1 MQTNQLEFREIV
13 PFFLDC
19 VKQLG
24 CHESD
29 IHKQDFDIACR
40 CPVCG
45 DSRTRKNLK
54 RLHLYQKG
62 DVINVNCFNGD
73 CSVKNM
79 TPYKFFQ
86 DYNSRVFEQFK
97 NFYKRRFFDQVQVEK
112 AQRELKSGGSGG
124 CDSCKSFNSLNA
136 EDLFA
141 VDPEIQ
147 DPERAVREANKA
159 LILEMIRNFEW
170 SLDDSKDMKAFKDLV
185 TEVKKLGNQAFEDF
199 KMLIN

>member
-1 MQTNQLEFREIV
+1 MQNKLEFREIV

-24 CHESD
+24 CADSD
-29 IHKQDFDIACR
+29 IHKQDLDIACK

-79 TPYKFFQ
+79 TPYRFFE

-97 NFYKRRFFDQVQVEK
+97 NFYKRKFFDQIQVEK
-112 AQRELKSGGSGG
+112 AQRELKSE
-124 CDSCKSFNSLNA
+124 DPFNRVS
-136 EDLFA
+136 EDDLFA
-141 VDPEIQ
+141 FNPEIQ
-147 DPERAVREANKA
+147 DSESEVREANKA
-159 LILEMIRNFEW
+159 LILEMIQNFEW
-170 SLDDSKDMKAFKDLV
+170 TLDDSKDMKAFKDLV
-185 TEVKKLGNQAFEDF
+185 EQVKRLGNQAFDDF
-199 KMLIN
+199 KTLIN

>member
-1 MQTNQLEFREIV
+1 MQQNKLEFREIA

-24 CHESD
+24 CADSD
-29 IHKQDFDIACR
+29 IHKQDLDIACR

-79 TPYKFFQ
+79 TPYRFFQ

-97 NFYKRRFFDQVQVEK
+97 NFYKRKFFDQIQVEK
-112 AQRELKSGGSGG
+112 AAKELKSES
-124 CDSCKSFNSLNA
+124 CDTCDTCKSFNSLG
-136 EDLFA
+136 EDDLFKFEP
-141 VDPEIQ
+141 VI
-147 DPERAVREANKA
+147 DPERETNKQV
-159 LILEMIRNFEW
+159 ILEMIQGFEW
-170 SLDDSKDMKAFKDLV
+170 TLDDSKDMEAFKDLV
-185 TEVKKLGNQAFEDF
+185 EQVKKLGNQAFDDF

>member
-1 MQTNQLEFREIV
+1 MQNKLEFREIS

-24 CHESD
+24 CQDSD
-29 IHKQDFDIACR
+29 IHKQDLDIACR

-62 DVINVNCFNGD
+62 EVINVNCFNGD

-79 TPYKFFQ
+79 TPYRFFQ

-97 NFYKRRFFDQVQVEK
+97 NFYKRKFFDQVQVERAAK
-112 AQRELKSGGSGG
+112 DLKSS
-124 CDSCKSFNSLNA
+124 DQFNKVKE

-141 VDPEIQ
+141 VNPEIQ
-147 DPERAVREANKA
+147 DPEREANKS
-159 LILEMIRNFEW
+159 LMLEMIQGFEW
-170 SLDDSKDMKAFKDLV
+170 TLDDSKDMEAFKNLV
-185 TEVKKLGNQAFEDF
+185 EQVKKLGNQAFDDF

>member
-1 MQTNQLEFREIV
+1 MQTIINQLEFREIA

-24 CHESD
+24 CQDSD
-29 IHKQDFDIACR
+29 IHKQDLDIACR

-79 TPYKFFQ
+79 TPYRFFQ
-86 DYNSRVFEQFK
+86 DYNARVFEQFK
-97 NFYKRRFFDQVQVEK
+97 NFYKRKFFDQVQVERAAK
-112 AQRELKSGGSGG
+112 DLKSS
-124 CDSCKSFNSLNA
+124 DQFNKVKE

-141 VDPEIQ
+141 VDPEIL
-147 DPERAVREANKA
+147 DPERETNKQV
-159 LILEMIRNFEW
+159 ILEMIQGFEW
-170 SLDDSKDMKAFKDLV
+170 TLDDSKDMEAFKNLADQ
-185 TEVKKLGNQAFEDF
+185 VKKLGNQAFDDF
-199 KMLIN
+199 KLMIS

>member
-1 MQTNQLEFREIV
+1 MQSTNKLEFREIV

-24 CHESD
+24 CADSD
-29 IHKQDFDIACR
+29 IHKQDLDIACK

-79 TPYKFFQ
+79 TPYRFFE

-97 NFYKRRFFDQVQVEK
+97 NFYKRKFFDQIQVEK
-112 AQRELKSGGSGG
+112 AQRELKSE
-124 CDSCKSFNSLNA
+124 DPFNRVN
-136 EDLFA
+136 EDDLFA
-141 VDPEIQ
+141 FNPEIQ
-147 DPERAVREANKA
+147 DPESGVREANKD
-159 LILEMIRNFEW
+159 LILEMIQNFEW
-170 SLDDSKDMKAFKDLV
+170 TLDDSKDMKAFKDLV
-185 TEVKKLGNQAFEDF
+185 DQVKKLGNQAFDDF

>member
-1 MQTNQLEFREIV
+1 MQTNKLEFREIV

-24 CHESD
+24 CADSD
-29 IHKQDFDIACR
+29 IHKQDLDIACR

-79 TPYKFFQ
+79 TPYRFFE

-97 NFYKRRFFDQVQVEK
+97 NFYKRKFFDQIQVEK
-112 AQRELKSGGSGG
+112 AQRELKTE
-124 CDSCKSFNSLNA
+124 DPFNRVS
-136 EDLFA
+136 EDDLFA
-141 VDPEIQ
+141 FDPEIQ
-147 DPERAVREANKA
+147 DPEREANKA
-159 LILEMIRNFEW
+159 LVLEMIQNFEW
-170 SLDDSKDMKAFKDLV
+170 TLDDSKDMKAFKDLV
-185 TEVKKLGNQAFEDF
+185 EQVKKLGNQAFDDF
-199 KMLIN
+199 KILIN

>member
-1 MQTNQLEFREIV
+1 MQNKLEFREIA

-24 CHESD
+24 CADSD

-79 TPYKFFQ
+79 TPYRFFQ

-97 NFYKRRFFDQVQVEK
+97 NFYKRKFFDQVQVERAAK
-112 AQRELKSGGSGG
+112 DLKSS
-124 CDSCKSFNSLNA
+124 DQFNKVKE

-141 VDPEIQ
+141 VNPEIQ
-147 DPERAVREANKA
+147 DPERAVREANKS
-159 LILEMIRNFEW
+159 LILEMIQGFEW
-170 SLDDSKDMKAFKDLV
+170 TLDDSKDMEAFKNLV
-185 TEVKKLGNQAFEDF
+185 DQVKKLGNQAFDDF
-199 KMLIN
+199 KMMIS

>member
-1 MQTNQLEFREIV
+1 MQNKLEFREIA

-24 CHESD
+24 CQDSD
-29 IHKQDFDIACR
+29 IHKQDLDIACR

-79 TPYKFFQ
+79 TPYRFFQ
-86 DYNSRVFEQFK
+86 DYNARVFEQFK
-97 NFYKRRFFDQVQVEK
+97 NFYKRKFFDHIQVERAAK
-112 AQRELKSGGSGG
+112 DLKSSDQFG
-124 CDSCKSFNSLNA
+124 KVKE

-141 VDPEIQ
+141 VDPEIL
-147 DPERAVREANKA
+147 DPERETNKQV
-159 LILEMIRNFEW
+159 ILEMIQGFEW
-170 SLDDSKDMKAFKDLV
+170 TLDDSKDMEAFKNLV
-185 TEVKKLGNQAFEDF
+185 EQVKKLGNQAFEDF

>member
-1 MQTNQLEFREIV
+1 MQITNQLEFREIA

-24 CHESD
+24 CQESD
-29 IHKQDFDIACR
+29 IHKQDFDIACK

-79 TPYKFFQ
+79 TPYRFFQ

-97 NFYKRRFFDQVQVEK
+97 NFYKRRFFDQVQVERAAK
-112 AQRELKSGGSGG
+112 DLKSS
-124 CDSCKSFNSLNA
+124 DQFNKVKE

-141 VDPEIQ
+141 VNPEIQ
-147 DPERAVREANKA
+147 DPERAVREANKY
-159 LILEMIRNFEW
+159 LILEMIQGFEW
-170 SLDDSKDMKAFKDLV
+170 TLDDSKDMEAFKNLV
-185 TEVKKLGNQAFEDF
+185 DQVKKLGNQAFDDF

>member
-1 MQTNQLEFREIV
+1 MQQNQLEFREIA

-24 CHESD
+24 CADSD
-29 IHKQDFDIACR
+29 IHKQDLDIACR

-79 TPYKFFQ
+79 TPYRFFQ
-86 DYNSRVFEQFK
+86 DYNARVFEQFK
-97 NFYKRRFFDQVQVEK
+97 NFYKRKFFDQVQVERAAK
-112 AQRELKSGGSGG
+112 DLKSS
-124 CDSCKSFNSLNA
+124 DQFNKVKE

-141 VDPEIQ
+141 VEPEIQ
-147 DPERAVREANKA
+147 DPERETNKQV
-159 LILEMIRNFEW
+159 ILEMIQGFEW
-170 SLDDSKDMKAFKDLV
+170 TLDDSKDMKAFKDLV
-185 TEVKKLGNQAFEDF
+185 TEVKKLGNQAFDDF

>member
-1 MQTNQLEFREIV
+1 MQNKLEFREIA

-24 CHESD
+24 CADSD
-29 IHKQDFDIACR
+29 IHKQDLDIACR

-62 DVINVNCFNGD
+62 EVINVNCFNGD

-97 NFYKRRFFDQVQVEK
+97 NFYKRRFFDQVQVERAAK
-112 AQRELKSGGSGG
+112 DLKSS
-124 CDSCKSFNSLNA
+124 DQFNKVKE

-141 VDPEIQ
+141 VNPEIQ
-147 DPERAVREANKA
+147 DPERETNKQV
-159 LILEMIRNFEW
+159 ILEMIQGFEW
-170 SLDDSKDMKAFKDLV
+170 TLDDSKDMEAFKNLV
-185 TEVKKLGNQAFEDF
+185 DQVKKLGNQAFDDF
-199 KMLIN
+199 RLMIS

>member
-1 MQTNQLEFREIV
+1 MQTNKLEFREIA

-24 CHESD
+24 CADSD
-29 IHKQDFDIACR
+29 IHKQDLDIACR

-79 TPYKFFQ
+79 TPYRFFE

-97 NFYKRRFFDQVQVEK
+97 NFYKRKFFDQIQVEK
-112 AQRELKSGGSGG
+112 AQRELKSE
-124 CDSCKSFNSLNA
+124 DPFNRVS
-136 EDLFA
+136 EDDLFA
-141 VDPEIQ
+141 FNPEIQ
-147 DPERAVREANKA
+147 DPEREVREANKA
-159 LILEMIRNFEW
+159 LVLEMIQNFEW
-170 SLDDSKDMKAFKDLV
+170 TLDDSKDMKAFKYLV
-185 TEVKKLGNQAFEDF
+185 EQVKKLGNQAFDDF
-199 KMLIN
+199 KILIN

>member
-1 MQTNQLEFREIV
+1 MQNKLEFREIA

-24 CHESD
+24 CADSD
-29 IHKQDFDIACR
+29 IHKQDLDIACR

-79 TPYKFFQ
+79 TPYRFFQ

-97 NFYKRRFFDQVQVEK
+97 NFYKRKFFDQVQVERAAK
-112 AQRELKSGGSGG
+112 DLKSS
-124 CDSCKSFNSLNA
+124 DQFNKVKE

-147 DPERAVREANKA
+147 DPEREANKA

-170 SLDDSKDMKAFKDLV
+170 TLDDSKDMKAFKDLV
-185 TEVKKLGNQAFEDF
+185 AEVRKLGNQAFDDF

>member
-1 MQTNQLEFREIV
+1 MQSTNKLEFREIV

-24 CHESD
+24 CADSD
-29 IHKQDFDIACR
+29 IHKQDLDIACK

-79 TPYKFFQ
+79 TPYRFFE

-97 NFYKRRFFDQVQVEK
+97 NFYKRKFFDQIQVEK
-112 AQRELKSGGSGG
+112 ARRELKSE
-124 CDSCKSFNSLNA
+124 DPFNRVN
-136 EDLFA
+136 EDDLFA
-141 VDPEIQ
+141 FNPEIQ
-147 DPERAVREANKA
+147 DPESGVREANKS
-159 LILEMIRNFEW
+159 LILEMIQNFEW
-170 SLDDSKDMKAFKDLV
+170 TLDDSKDMKAFKDLV
-185 TEVKKLGNQAFEDF
+185 EQVKRLGNQAFDDF
-199 KMLIN
+199 KTLIN

>member
-1 MQTNQLEFREIV
+1 MQTITNQLEFREIA

-24 CHESD
+24 CQDSD
-29 IHKQDFDIACR
+29 IHKQDLDIACR

-79 TPYKFFQ
+79 TPYRFFQ
-86 DYNSRVFEQFK
+86 DYNARVFEQFK
-97 NFYKRRFFDQVQVEK
+97 NFYKRKFFDHIQVERAAK
-112 AQRELKSGGSGG
+112 DLKSSDQFG
-124 CDSCKSFNSLNA
+124 KVKE

-141 VDPEIQ
+141 VDPEIL
-147 DPERAVREANKA
+147 DPERETNKQV
-159 LILEMIRNFEW
+159 ILEMIQGFEW
-170 SLDDSKDMKAFKDLV
+170 TLDDSKDMEAFKDLV
-185 TEVKKLGNQAFEDF
+185 DQVKKLGNQAFDDF
-199 KMLIN
+199 KMMIN

>member
-1 MQTNQLEFREIV
+1 MQTITNQLGFREIA

-24 CHESD
+24 CQDSD
-29 IHKQDFDIACR
+29 IHKQDLDIACR

-79 TPYKFFQ
+79 TPYRFFE

-97 NFYKRRFFDQVQVEK
+97 NFYKRKFFDQIQVEK
-112 AQRELKSGGSGG
+112 AQRELKSS
-124 CDSCKSFNSLNA
+124 DPFISVS
-136 EDLFA
+136 EDDLFA
-141 VDPEIQ
+141 FNPEIQ
-147 DPERAVREANKA
+147 DPESGVREANKA

-170 SLDDSKDMKAFKDLV
+170 TLDDSKDMKAFKDLV
-185 TEVKKLGNQAFEDF
+185 EQVKKLGNQAFDDF

>member
-1 MQTNQLEFREIV
+1 MQTITNKLEFREIV

-24 CHESD
+24 CADSD
-29 IHKQDFDIACR
+29 IHKQDLDIACK

-79 TPYKFFQ
+79 TPYRFFE

-97 NFYKRRFFDQVQVEK
+97 NFYKRKFFDQIQVEK
-112 AQRELKSGGSGG
+112 AQRELKSE
-124 CDSCKSFNSLNA
+124 DPFNRVG
-136 EDLFA
+136 EDDLFA
-141 VDPEIQ
+141 FNPEIQ
-147 DPERAVREANKA
+147 DPSGGVREANKA
-159 LILEMIRNFEW
+159 LILEMIQNFEW
-170 SLDDSKDMKAFKDLV
+170 TLDDSKDMKAFKDLV
-185 TEVKKLGNQAFEDF
+185 EQVKKLGNQAFDDF

>member
-1 MQTNQLEFREIV
+1 MQTNKLEFREIA

-24 CHESD
+24 CQESD

-62 DVINVNCFNGD
+62 EVINVNCFNGD

-97 NFYKRRFFDQVQVEK
+97 NFYKRKFFDQVQVERAAK
-112 AQRELKSGGSGG
+112 DLKSS
-124 CDSCKSFNSLNA
+124 DQFNKVKE

-141 VDPEIQ
+141 VNPEIQ
-147 DPERAVREANKA
+147 DPERAVREANKS
-159 LILEMIRNFEW
+159 LILEMIQGFEW
-170 SLDDSKDMKAFKDLV
+170 TLDDSKDMEAFKNLV
-185 TEVKKLGNQAFEDF
+185 DQVKKLGNQAFDDF
-199 KMLIN
+199 KMMIS

>member
-1 MQTNQLEFREIV
+1 MQTITNQLEFREIA

-24 CHESD
+24 CADSD
-29 IHKQDFDIACR
+29 IHKQDLDIACR

-79 TPYKFFQ
+79 TPYRFFQ
-86 DYNSRVFEQFK
+86 DYSARVFEQFK
-97 NFYKRRFFDQVQVEK
+97 NFYKRRFFDHIQVERAAK
-112 AQRELKSGGSGG
+112 ELKSSS

-147 DPERAVREANKA
+147 DPEREANKA

-170 SLDDSKDMKAFKDLV
+170 TLDDSKDMEAFKNLV
-185 TEVKKLGNQAFEDF
+185 DQVKKLGNQAFDDF
-199 KMLIN
+199 KLMIS

>member
-1 MQTNQLEFREIV
+1 MQTITNQLEFREIA

-24 CHESD
+24 CADSD
-29 IHKQDFDIACR
+29 IHKQVLDIACR

-79 TPYKFFQ
+79 TPYRFFE

-97 NFYKRRFFDQVQVEK
+97 NFYKRKFFDHIQVERAAK
-112 AQRELKSGGSGG
+112 DLKSS
-124 CDSCKSFNSLNA
+124 DQFNKVKE

-147 DPERAVREANKA
+147 DPEREARKQV
-159 LILEMIRNFEW
+159 ILEMIQNFEW
-170 SLDDSKDMKAFKDLV
+170 TLDDSKDMEAFKNLV
-185 TEVKKLGNQAFEDF
+185 AEVKKLGNQAFDDF
-199 KMLIN
+199 KILIN

>member
-1 MQTNQLEFREIV
+1 MQTITNQLEFREIA

-24 CHESD
+24 CADSD

-97 NFYKRRFFDQVQVEK
+97 NFYKRKFFDHIQVERAAK
-112 AQRELKSGGSGG
+112 ELKSEG
-124 CDSCKSFNSLNA
+124 CDTCKSFNSLNA

-141 VDPEIQ
+141 VDPVLV
-147 DPERAVREANKA
+147 DPEREANKA
-159 LILEMIRNFEW
+159 LILGMIENFEW
-170 SLDDSKDMKAFKDLV
+170 TSDDSKDMENFKVLV

-199 KMLIN
+199 KLMII

>member
-1 MQTNQLEFREIV
+1 MQNKLEFREIV

-24 CHESD
+24 CADSD
-29 IHKQDFDIACR
+29 IHKQDLDIACR

-79 TPYKFFQ
+79 TPYRFFE

-97 NFYKRRFFDQVQVEK
+97 NFYKRKFFDQIQVEK
-112 AQRELKSGGSGG
+112 AAKELKSS
-124 CDSCKSFNSLNA
+124 DPFISVS
-136 EDLFA
+136 EDDLFA
-141 VDPEIQ
+141 FNPEIQ
-147 DPERAVREANKA
+147 DPESGVREANKA

-170 SLDDSKDMKAFKDLV
+170 TLDDSKDMKAFKDLV
-185 TEVKKLGNQAFEDF
+185 EQVKKLGNQAFDDF
-199 KMLIN
+199 KILIN

>member
-1 MQTNQLEFREIV
+1 MQTNKLEFREIA

-24 CHESD
+24 CQESD

-97 NFYKRRFFDQVQVEK
+97 NFYKRKFFDQVQVERAAK
-112 AQRELKSGGSGG
+112 DLKSS
-124 CDSCKSFNSLNA
+124 DQFNKVKE

-147 DPERAVREANKA
+147 DPEREANKA
-159 LILEMIRNFEW
+159 LILEMIQGFEW
-170 SLDDSKDMKAFKDLV
+170 TLDDSKDMEAFKNLADQ
-185 TEVKKLGNQAFEDF
+185 VKKLGNQAFEDF
-199 KMLIN
+199 KMIIN

>member
-1 MQTNQLEFREIV
+1 MRQNKLEFREIA

-24 CHESD
+24 CAESD
-29 IHKQDFDIACR
+29 IHKQDLDIACR

-45 DSRTRKNLK
+45 DSRTRKHLK

-79 TPYKFFQ
+79 TPYRFFQ

-97 NFYKRRFFDQVQVEK
+97 NFYKRKFFDQVQVERAAK
-112 AQRELKSGGSGG
+112 DLKSS
-124 CDSCKSFNSLNA
+124 DQFNKGKE

-147 DPERAVREANKA
+147 DPERAVREANKS
-159 LILEMIRNFEW
+159 LILEMIQGFEW
-170 SLDDSKDMKAFKDLV
+170 TLEDSKDMEAFKDLV
-185 TEVKKLGNQAFEDF
+185 DQVKKLGNQAFDDF
-199 KMLIN
+199 KMMIS

>member
-1 MQTNQLEFREIV
+1 MRQNKLEFREIA

-24 CHESD
+24 CAESD
-29 IHKQDFDIACR
+29 IHKQDLDIACR

-79 TPYKFFQ
+79 TPYRFFQ

-97 NFYKRRFFDQVQVEK
+97 NFYKRKFFDQVQVERAAK
-112 AQRELKSGGSGG
+112 DLKSS
-124 CDSCKSFNSLNA
+124 DQFNKGKE

-147 DPERAVREANKA
+147 DPERAVREANKS
-159 LILEMIRNFEW
+159 LILEMIQGFEW
-170 SLDDSKDMKAFKDLV
+170 TLEDSKDMEAFKDLV
-185 TEVKKLGNQAFEDF
+185 DQVKKLGNQAFDDF
-199 KMLIN
+199 KMMIS

>member
-1 MQTNQLEFREIV
+1 MQNKLEFREIV

-24 CHESD
+24 CADSD
-29 IHKQDFDIACR
+29 IHKQDLDIACR

-79 TPYKFFQ
+79 TPYRFFE

-97 NFYKRRFFDQVQVEK
+97 NFYKRKFFDQIQVEK
-112 AQRELKSGGSGG
+112 AQRELKSE
-124 CDSCKSFNSLNA
+124 DPFNRVN
-136 EDLFA
+136 EDDLFA
-141 VDPEIQ
+141 FNPEIQ
-147 DPERAVREANKA
+147 DPEKGVREANKV
-159 LILEMIRNFEW
+159 IVLEMIRNFEW
-170 SLDDSKDMKAFKDLV
+170 TLDDSKDMKAFKDLV
-185 TEVKKLGNQAFEDF
+185 EQVKKLGNQAFDDF
-199 KMLIN
+199 KILIN

>member
-1 MQTNQLEFREIV
+1 MQTNKLEFREIV

-24 CHESD
+24 CADSD
-29 IHKQDFDIACR
+29 IHKQDLDIACR

-79 TPYKFFQ
+79 TPYRFFE

-97 NFYKRRFFDQVQVEK
+97 NFYKRKFFDQIQVEK
-112 AQRELKSGGSGG
+112 AQRELKSE
-124 CDSCKSFNSLNA
+124 DPFNRVS
-136 EDLFA
+136 EDDLFA
-141 VDPEIQ
+141 FNPEIR
-147 DPERAVREANKA
+147 DPERESNKQV
-159 LILEMIRNFEW
+159 ILEMIRNFEW
-170 SLDDSKDMKAFKDLV
+170 TLDDSNDMKAFKDLV
-185 TEVKKLGNQAFEDF
+185 EQVKKLGNQAFDDF

>member
-1 MQTNQLEFREIV
+1 MQQNQLEFREIA

-24 CHESD
+24 CQDSD
-29 IHKQDFDIACR
+29 IHKQDLDIACR

-79 TPYKFFQ
+79 TPYRFFQ

-97 NFYKRRFFDQVQVEK
+97 NFYKRKFFDQVQVERAAK
-112 AQRELKSGGSGG
+112 DLKSS
-124 CDSCKSFNSLNA
+124 DQFNKVKE

-147 DPERAVREANKA
+147 DPERETNKQV
-159 LILEMIRNFEW
+159 ILEMIQGFEW
-170 SLDDSKDMKAFKDLV
+170 TLDDSKDMEAFKNLV
-185 TEVKKLGNQAFEDF
+185 DQVKKLGNQAFDDF
-199 KMLIN
+199 KLMIS

>member
-1 MQTNQLEFREIV
+1 MQSTNKLEFREIV

-24 CHESD
+24 CADSD
-29 IHKQDFDIACR
+29 IHKQDLDIACR

-79 TPYKFFQ
+79 TPYRFFE
-86 DYNSRVFEQFK
+86 DFNYRVFEQFK
-97 NFYKRRFFDQVQVEK
+97 NFYKRKFFDQIQVEK
-112 AQRELKSGGSGG
+112 AAKELKSS
-124 CDSCKSFNSLNA
+124 DPFISVS
-136 EDLFA
+136 EDDLFA
-141 VDPEIQ
+141 FNPEIQ
-147 DPERAVREANKA
+147 DPEREHNKD
-159 LILEMIRNFEW
+159 LVLEMIRNFEW
-170 SLDDSKDMKAFKDLV
+170 TLDDSKDMKAFKDLV
-185 TEVKKLGNQAFEDF
+185 ERVKNLGNQAFDDF
-199 KMLIN
+199 KTLIN

>member
-1 MQTNQLEFREIV
+1 MQTITNKLEFREIV

-24 CHESD
+24 CADSD
-29 IHKQDFDIACR
+29 IHKQDLDIACK

-79 TPYKFFQ
+79 TPYRFFE

-97 NFYKRRFFDQVQVEK
+97 NFYKRKFFDHIQVEK
-112 AQRELKSGGSGG
+112 AQRELKSE
-124 CDSCKSFNSLNA
+124 DPFNRVG
-136 EDLFA
+136 EDDLFA
-141 VDPEIQ
+141 FNPEIQ
-147 DPERAVREANKA
+147 DPERESNKQV
-159 LILEMIRNFEW
+159 ILEMIRNFEW
-170 SLDDSKDMKAFKDLV
+170 TLDDSKDMKAFKDLV
-185 TEVKKLGNQAFEDF
+185 EQVKKLGNQAFDDF
-199 KMLIN
+199 KTLIN

>member
-1 MQTNQLEFREIV
+1 MQNKLEFREIV

-24 CHESD
+24 CADSD
-29 IHKQDFDIACR
+29 IHKQDLDIACK

-79 TPYKFFQ
+79 TPYRFFE

-97 NFYKRRFFDQVQVEK
+97 NFYKRKFFDQIQVEK
-112 AQRELKSGGSGG
+112 AQRELKSE
-124 CDSCKSFNSLNA
+124 DPFNRVS
-136 EDLFA
+136 EDDLFA
-141 VDPEIQ
+141 FNPEIQ
-147 DPERAVREANKA
+147 DPERKSNKQV
-159 LILEMIRNFEW
+159 ILEMIQNFEW
-170 SLDDSKDMKAFKDLV
+170 TLDDSKDMKAFKDLV
-185 TEVKKLGNQAFEDF
+185 EQVKKLGNQAFDDF

>member
-1 MQTNQLEFREIV
+1 MQTNKLEFREIV

-24 CHESD
+24 CADSD
-29 IHKQDFDIACR
+29 IHKQDLDIACR

-79 TPYKFFQ
+79 TPYRFFE

-97 NFYKRRFFDQVQVEK
+97 NFYKRKFFDQIQVEK
-112 AQRELKSGGSGG
+112 AQRELKSE
-124 CDSCKSFNSLNA
+124 DPFNRVS
-136 EDLFA
+136 EDDLFA
-141 VDPEIQ
+141 FNPEIQ
-147 DPERAVREANKA
+147 DSERGVREANKV
-159 LILEMIRNFEW
+159 IVLEMIRKFEW
-170 SLDDSKDMKAFKDLV
+170 TLDDSKDMKAFKDLV
-185 TEVKKLGNQAFEDF
+185 EQVKKLGNQAFDDF
-199 KMLIN
+199 KILIN

>member
-1 MQTNQLEFREIV
+1 MQNKLEFREIV

-24 CHESD
+24 CADSD
-29 IHKQDFDIACR
+29 IHKQDLDIACK

-79 TPYKFFQ
+79 TPYRFFE

-97 NFYKRRFFDQVQVEK
+97 NFYKRKFFDQIQVEK
-112 AQRELKSGGSGG
+112 AQRELKSE
-124 CDSCKSFNSLNA
+124 DPFNRVS
-136 EDLFA
+136 EDDLFA
-141 VDPEIQ
+141 FNPEIQ
-147 DPERAVREANKA
+147 DSERESNKQV
-159 LILEMIRNFEW
+159 ILEMIRNFEW
-170 SLDDSKDMKAFKDLV
+170 TLDDSKDMKAFKDLV
-185 TEVKKLGNQAFEDF
+185 EQVKKLGNQAFDDF

>member
-1 MQTNQLEFREIV
+1 MQTNKLEFREIA

-24 CHESD
+24 CADSD
-29 IHKQDFDIACR
+29 IHKQDLDIACK

-73 CSVKNM
+73 CLVKNM
-79 TPYKFFQ
+79 TPYRFFE

-97 NFYKRRFFDQVQVEK
+97 NFYKRKFFDQIQVEK
-112 AQRELKSGGSGG
+112 AQRELKSE
-124 CDSCKSFNSLNA
+124 DPFNQVN
-136 EDLFA
+136 EDDLFA

-147 DPERAVREANKA
+147 DPEREANKA
-159 LILEMIRNFEW
+159 LILEMIQNFEW
-170 SLDDSKDMKAFKDLV
+170 TLDDSKDMKAFKDLV
-185 TEVKKLGNQAFEDF
+185 EQVKKLGNQAFDDF

>member
-1 MQTNQLEFREIV
+1 MQNKLEFREIV

-24 CHESD
+24 CADSD
-29 IHKQDFDIACR
+29 IHKQDLDIACK

-79 TPYKFFQ
+79 TPYQFFE

-97 NFYKRRFFDQVQVEK
+97 NFYKRKFFDQIQVEK
-112 AQRELKSGGSGG
+112 ARRELKSE
-124 CDSCKSFNSLNA
+124 DPFNRVS
-136 EDLFA
+136 EDDLFA
-141 VDPEIQ
+141 FNPEIQ
-147 DPERAVREANKA
+147 DPESGVRETNKA
-159 LILEMIRNFEW
+159 LILEMIQNFEW
-170 SLDDSKDMKAFKDLV
+170 TLDDSKDMKAFKDLV
-185 TEVKKLGNQAFEDF
+185 EQVKKLGNQAFDDF

>member
-1 MQTNQLEFREIV
+1 MQTITNQLEFREIA

-24 CHESD
+24 CADSD
-29 IHKQDFDIACR
+29 IHKQDLDIACR

-62 DVINVNCFNGD
+62 EVINVNCFNGD

-97 NFYKRRFFDQVQVEK
+97 NFYKRKFFDQVQVERAAK
-112 AQRELKSGGSGG
+112 DLKSS
-124 CDSCKSFNSLNA
+124 DQFNKVKE

-141 VDPEIQ
+141 VNPEIQ
-147 DPERAVREANKA
+147 DPERETNKQV
-159 LILEMIRNFEW
+159 ILEMIQGFEW
-170 SLDDSKDMKAFKDLV
+170 TLDDSKDMEAFKNLV
-185 TEVKKLGNQAFEDF
+185 DQVKKLGNQAFDDF
-199 KMLIN
+199 KLMIS

>member
-1 MQTNQLEFREIV
+1 MQITNQLEFREIA

-24 CHESD
+24 CADSD
-29 IHKQDFDIACR
+29 IHKQDLDIACR

-79 TPYKFFQ
+79 TPYRFFQ

-97 NFYKRRFFDQVQVEK
+97 NFYKRKFFDRVQVERAAK
-112 AQRELKSGGSGG
+112 ELKSSDQFG
-124 CDSCKSFNSLNA
+124 KVKE

-141 VDPEIQ
+141 VDPEIL
-147 DPERAVREANKA
+147 DPERETNKQV
-159 LILEMIRNFEW
+159 ILEMIQGFEW
-170 SLDDSKDMKAFKDLV
+170 TLDDSKDMEAFKNLV
-185 TEVKKLGNQAFEDF
+185 EQVKKLGNQAFEDF